1 MSTTAPVTALP
12 VDAQRPRILG
22 AISFCHCLNDMIQ
35 SMILAVYPLLKGN
48 YGLSF
53 GQIGLLTLTYQCTAS
68 LLQPMVGLYTDRR
81 PLPYSLVAG
90 MGFTLIGLLLLSQA
104 GSFTVLLCA
113 ASLVGMGS
121 SIFHP
126 EASRVARMAAVGGK
140 AGFAQSLFQVGGNAG
155 SALGPLLAAAVV
167 YPHGQSSV
175 ALFSAVALLAMGVM
189 AYVGH
194 WYARHP
200 RQHKASQT
208 QASRFSQRQIVLIM
222 AVLLL
227 LVFSKYFYMAS
238 LTSYYTF
245 YLMAHFGLGIQSA
258 QLYLFVFLFAVALGT
273 ILGGP
278 LGDRIGRKRVIWF
291 SILGAAPFSLL
302 VPYAN
307 LAGTVA
313 LTFLAGMI
321 LASAFSA
328 IVVYAQELLPGRVGM
343 VSGLIFGFA
352 FGVGGMGA
360 GLLGQL
366 ADQYGIETVYRLCAW
381 LPLLGVCA
389 VLLPDLRRHAA
400 RH

>member
-1 MSTTAPVTALP
+1 M
-12 VDAQRPRILG
+12 
-22 AISFCHCLNDMIQ
+22 
-35 SMILAVYPLLKGN
+35 K
-48 YGLSF
+48 
-53 GQIGLLTLTYQCTAS
+53 
-68 LLQPMVGLYTDRR
+68 
-81 PLPYSLVAG
+81 
-90 MGFTLIGLLLLSQA
+90 
-104 GSFTVLLCA
+104 
-113 ASLVGMGS
+113 
-121 SIFHP
+121 
-126 EASRVARMAAVGGK
+126 K
-140 AGFAQSLFQVGGNAG
+140 
-155 SALGPLLAAAVV
+155 AVV
-167 YPHGQSSV
+167 GILNRVPVVLIVIGE
-175 ALFSAVALLAMGVM
+175 ALVIYLATAVAKLAFTQLDPLYSVW
-189 AYVGH
+189 YRVG
-194 WYARHP
+194 
-200 RQHKASQT
+200 
-208 QASRFSQRQIVLIM
+208 FM

-366 ADQYGIETVYRLCAW
+366 ADHYGIETVYRLCAW

>member
-1 MSTTAPVTALP
+1 M
-12 VDAQRPRILG
+12 
-22 AISFCHCLNDMIQ
+22 
-35 SMILAVYPLLKGN
+35 
-48 YGLSF
+48 
-53 GQIGLLTLTYQCTAS
+53 
-68 LLQPMVGLYTDRR
+68 
-81 PLPYSLVAG
+81 
-90 MGFTLIGLLLLSQA
+90 
-104 GSFTVLLCA
+104 
-113 ASLVGMGS
+113 
-121 SIFHP
+121 
-126 EASRVARMAAVGGK
+126 
-140 AGFAQSLFQVGGNAG
+140 
-155 SALGPLLAAAVV
+155 
-167 YPHGQSSV
+167 
-175 ALFSAVALLAMGVM
+175 
-189 AYVGH
+189 
-194 WYARHP
+194 
-200 RQHKASQT
+200 ASQV

-245 YLMAHFGLGIQSA
+245 YLMEHFGLGIQTA

-366 ADQYGIETVYRLCAW
+366 ADHYGIETVYRLCAW
-381 LPLLGVCA
+381 LPVLGVCA
-389 VLLPDLRRHAA
+389 VLLPDLRRSAA
-400 RH
+400 H